1 MCTMY
6 GSEQSFD
13 HDHVIGIFSMFTTGH
28 LDFVKG
34 FIDYWVEFIHLTV
47 HTLFVSCSEYSRD
60 KPFLLIIVTYL
71 KK

>member
-1 MCTMY
+1 MDKRTWMGLIAAVCTMY

-34 FIDYWVEFIHLTV
+34 FIEYWVEFIHLTV
-47 HTLFVSCSEYSRD
+47 QIN
-60 KPFLLIIVTYL
+60 P
-71 KK
+71 

>member
-1 MCTMY
+1 MGLIAAVCTMY

-34 FIDYWVEFIHLTV
+34 FIEYWV
-47 HTLFVSCSEYSRD
+47 D
-60 KPFLLIIVTYL
+60 FLLYRLISKWIYNISEQKVCNW
-71 KK
+71 KN